1 MPHNKGD
8 LFNIDNLEDA
18 KKLINEIYSILQK
31 TRSIRT
37 AMDERQR
44 GYC

>member
-18 KKLINEIYSILQK
+18 KKLINDIYSILQK
-31 TRSIRT
+31 TRSICST
-37 AMDERQR
+37 MDER
-44 GYC
+44 

>member
-1 MPHNKGD
+1 MPRNKGD

-31 TRSIRT
+31 TRSICP
-37 AMDERQR
+37 AMDE
-44 GYC
+44 